1 MTKQHFIALAD
12 LIRNANATNCDE
24 AVFSGYQINIL
35 ASFCASQND
44 RFDRARWI
52 EYIADV
58 SGSNGGKR

>member
-52 EYIADV
+52 DYIA
-58 SGSNGGKR
+58 RP